1 MPIGTTLSALCCQ
14 GSSSTAEGDVSQM
27 HDDIFTAFNAWNKT
41 MLAQAEVSKSFAEG
55 FNAYSNEFLRPLLT
69 ATQLFNDVE
78 SSRMWQRTPFDNIQ
92 SYLKLLDFNADLLS
106 RYCLGTM
113 KVFDQYNRQEL
124 EKLLAAWFA
133 TLLNLEGEKLDEFLG
148 RQKDVLNQVLQEY
161 PRSIK
166 AIEPEYGFH
175 FENQPDS
182 LFAETDRFSL
192 RKVLPSEP
200 GVTTDD
206 RMKPVIIIP
215 PFVLGAN
222 ILAFLPGEK
231 KSYAHSFANRSI
243 PTYIRIMKDIHATPA
258 VQTMTL
264 EDDAL
269 DTRYFCAKVKE
280 KHGHAVTLNGYCQ
293 GGFSALCNILSG
305 ELDGLVDALI
315 TCVAP
320 MDGTRSKG
328 LGRFLRNL
336 PEQFNDL
343 AYGTKTLAN
352 GNKIANGDLMGWVY
366 KLKSIEDSGPMIA
379 FIRDMLML
387 KGRNGTPV
395 PINKTVAALNYWL
408 QNERSDIPMSVTA
421 MSFASY
427 NIPITDDGTL
437 PITIF
442 GRKLNF
448 RGITEKNIPWLLC
461 YGEKDDLV
469 EKEVALAPLDFIDI
483 EMTPFP
489 KGHVAIATSWS
500 LPGSCC
506 ALDTVF
512 GPGKYR
518 GPVRFHLDLAE
529 QLDKKA

>member
-1 MPIGTTLSALCCQ
+1 
-14 GSSSTAEGDVSQM
+14 M
-27 HDDIFTAFNAWNKT
+27 HDFFSVFNAWNRT
-41 MLAQAEVSKSFAEG
+41 LQAQADVSKSFSEG
-55 FNAYSNEFLRPLLT
+55 FNTYSKDFLRPLCT
-69 ATQLFNDVE
+69 AAQNFNNIE
-78 SSRMWQRTPFDNIQ
+78 STRFWQRNPLDNIQ
-92 SYLKLLDFNADLLS
+92 SYLKLLDFNTDLLN
-106 RYCLGTM
+106 RYCMGTI
-113 KVFDQYNRQEL
+113 KVLDQYNRQEL
-124 EKLLAAWFA
+124 EKLLAACFA
-133 TLLNLEGEKLDEFLG
+133 TLLNLEGEKLDDFLG
-148 RQKDVLNQVLQEY
+148 RQKDVLQQVLQEY

-175 FENQPDS
+175 FENQPKS
-182 LFAETDRFSL
+182 LFAETERFFL
-192 RKVLPSEP
+192 RKVQPTEP
-200 GVTTDD
+200 GVVTDE

-222 ILAFLPGEK
+222 ILSFLPGEK

-243 PTYIRIMKDIHATPA
+243 PTYIRIMKEIHATPA
-258 VQTMTL
+258 VQTMTI

-269 DTRYFCAKVKE
+269 DTKFFCKKVKE
-280 KHGHAVTLNGYCQ
+280 KHGRAVTLNGYCQ

-328 LGRFLRNL
+328 LGRFLGDL
-336 PEQFNDL
+336 PKQFNDL

-366 KLKSIEDSGPMIA
+366 KLKSIEESGPMVA
-379 FIRDMLML
+379 FIRDMIML
-387 KGRNGTPV
+387 KGRNGKSA

-408 QNERSDIPMSVTA
+408 QNERSDIPLSVTR
-421 MSFASY
+421 MSFDSY
-427 NIPITDDGTL
+427 NIPVTDDGTL

-448 RGITEKNIPWLLC
+448 HGISEKNIPWLLC
-461 YGEKDDLV
+461 YGERDDLV
-469 EKEVALAPLDFIDI
+469 EKEVALAPLDYIDV
-483 EMTPFP
+483 ELTPFP

-512 GPGKYR
+512 GPGKRR

-529 QLDKKA
+529 EQNKTLQQPITGQA